1 MPGSEGTPV
10 GRVWDVQVGR
20 VVTRT
25 SSAGVC
31 DENTWALLVSL
42 TNIASHSNHPTADSL
57 NSQRVMLV
65 RLKKKKYPLRGGVGW
80 QSHPMVSLEY
90 PLCSEKKTGHWKVKW
105 LAQGVTALPQKS

>member
-25 SSAGVC
+25 SSVGVC

-65 RLKKKKYPLRGGVGW
+65 RLKKK
-80 QSHPMVSLEY
+80 SIH
-90 PLCSEKKTGHWKVKW
+90 
-105 LAQGVTALPQKS
+105 